1 MTREDKWNYIV
12 EEVIKS
18 IDSIETPDIDT
29 KIMKLNIRSNLT
41 RMIETEEQFNDIL
54 DILNKNKERILV
66 KRK

>member
-1 MTREDKWNYIV
+1 MTREDKWNYIAN
-12 EEVIKS
+12 EVIKS
-18 IDSIETPDIDT
+18 IDNIETPDIDT
-29 KIMKLNIRSNLT
+29 KIMKLNIMSNLA

>member
-1 MTREDKWNYIV
+1 MTRKDKWNYIA

-18 IDSIETPDIDT
+18 IDSIETPDIET
-29 KIMKLNIRSNLT
+29 KIMKLNIIFNLA
-41 RMIETEEQFNDIL
+41 RMIETEEKFNNIL

>member
-1 MTREDKWNYIV
+1 MTREDKWDYIA
-12 EEVIKS
+12 EEVIKA
-18 IDSIETPDIDT
+18 IDNIETPDIDT
-29 KIMKLNIRSNLT
+29 KIMKLNIMSNLA

>member
-1 MTREDKWNYIV
+1 MTREDKWNYIA

-29 KIMKLNIRSNLT
+29 KIMKLNIMSNLA

>member
-1 MTREDKWNYIV
+1 MTREEKWNYIV

-18 IDSIETPDIDT
+18 INSIETPDIDT
-29 KIMKLNIRSNLT
+29 KIMKLNIMSNLA
-41 RMIETEEQFNDIL
+41 RMIETEERFNDIL

>member
-1 MTREDKWNYIV
+1 MTREDKWNYIA
-12 EEVIKS
+12 EEIIKS

-29 KIMKLNIRSNLT
+29 KIMKLNIMSNLA